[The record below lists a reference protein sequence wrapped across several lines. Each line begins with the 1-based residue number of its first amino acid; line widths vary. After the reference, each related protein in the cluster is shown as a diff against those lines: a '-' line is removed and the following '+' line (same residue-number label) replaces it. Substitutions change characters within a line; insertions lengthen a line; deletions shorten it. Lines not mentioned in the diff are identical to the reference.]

1 MSLYT
6 PEMIRE
12 AHRVLA
18 EYAYELRPVGKGYA
32 NRTLYVNVGDKTI
45 LEKPVDDI
53 IKSTFTGGKGFGLW
67 LLWNGIKEDTLWDSP
82 ENELVIAASGNRG
95 KDGSGASLARRSK
108 EKLVD
113 AVNKRRGWTLDGE
126 PPL

>member
-1 MSLYT
+1 
-6 PEMIRE
+6 
-12 AHRVLA
+12 
-18 EYAYELRPVGKGYA
+18 
-32 NRTLYVNVGDKTI
+32 